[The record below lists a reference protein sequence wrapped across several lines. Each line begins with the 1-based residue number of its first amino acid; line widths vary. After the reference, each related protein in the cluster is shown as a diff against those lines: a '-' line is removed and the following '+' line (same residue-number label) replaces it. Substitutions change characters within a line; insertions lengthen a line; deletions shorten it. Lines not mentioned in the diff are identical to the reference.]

1 MGLCAIWHRYERNGD
16 YMANSTDMA
25 YRRDNFIL
33 DFLDSACS
41 QKNGMYSQQDT
52 KECNEAISEYECM
65 LQHAIDIGDKQEIA
79 FLRSEI
85 QHVKA
90 EKRNIKRM
98 MKNRIEPALT

>member
-1 MGLCAIWHRYERNGD
+1 
-16 YMANSTDMA
+16 MANSTDMA

-41 QKNGMYSQQDT
+41 QKNGTYSQQDI
-52 KECNEAISEYECM
+52 KECNEAISEYEYM

-98 MKNRIEPALT
+98 LKNRMEPALT

>member
-1 MGLCAIWHRYERNGD
+1 
-16 YMANSTDMA
+16 MANSTDMA

-33 DFLDSACS
+33 DFLDSACR
-41 QKNGMYSQQDT
+41 QRKKHYSQQNI

-65 LQHAIDIGDKQEIA
+65 LQYAIDIGDKKEIA

-85 QHVKA
+85 QHTKA

-98 MKNRIEPALT
+98 MKSRMEPALT

>member
-1 MGLCAIWHRYERNGD
+1 MEEKKSKIGKLPHVQSGS
-16 YMANSTDMA
+16 MAEKVLESILSGKSTV
-25 YRRDNFIL
+25 
-33 DFLDSACS
+33 
-41 QKNGMYSQQDT
+41 
-52 KECNEAISEYECM
+52 NEARASFGLKPM

-98 MKNRIEPALT
+98 MKNRMEPALT

>member
-1 MGLCAIWHRYERNGD
+1 
-16 YMANSTDMA
+16 MANSTDMA
-25 YRRDNFIL
+25 YRRDHFIL

-41 QKNGMYSQQDT
+41 QKEEAYSQQNI

-65 LQHAIDIGDKQEIA
+65 LQYAIDIGDKKEIA

-85 QHVKA
+85 QHTKA

-98 MKNRIEPALT
+98 MKNRMEFALT

>member
-1 MGLCAIWHRYERNGD
+1 
-16 YMANSTDMA
+16 MANSTDAA

-33 DFLDSACS
+33 DFLDASCS
-41 QKNGMYSQQDT
+41 EQNETYSQQDVDD
-52 KECNEAISEYECM
+52 CNEAISEYECM
-65 LQHAIDIGDKQEIA
+65 LQHAIDIGDKKEIA

-98 MKNRIEPALT
+98 MKNRMELALT